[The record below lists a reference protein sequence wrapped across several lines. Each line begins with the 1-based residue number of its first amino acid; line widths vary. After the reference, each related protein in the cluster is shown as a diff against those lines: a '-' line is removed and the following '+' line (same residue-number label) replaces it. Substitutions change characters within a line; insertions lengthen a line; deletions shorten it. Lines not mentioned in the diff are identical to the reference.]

1 MAQNLGGPLLRT
13 AARWRGVCVLAV
25 LCAGA
30 LSGCKHSGGPTIVAD
45 DSNIRTTEARKLA
58 GQAQQEYKAGR
69 VDKAIGLY
77 QKSLEQ
83 SRDLFF
89 VWNNLGLL
97 LMEKENYSDAA
108 EMFKSAA
115 DLAPEDPRPFY
126 NIGLIYQKAVY
137 DEKALEYFTKSLERD
152 PKYLPALRG
161 AIISGKRL
169 DVSDEP
175 ALNRVRTALLI
186 ETNPQWR
193 KIFQTEQLRIEGTMS
208 RAKHGIGAQPT
219 HQPTAQP
226 PPEGTPPAP
235 PPKGGGESSPTDH

>member
-1 MAQNLGGPLLRT
+1 MSYVNGFR
-13 AARWRGVCVLAV
+13 AACVLAG
-25 LCAGA
+25 LCAAA
-30 LSGCKHSGGPTIVAD
+30 LPGCKGRGDGTAVIHD
-45 DSNIRTTEARKLA
+45 DSALRLSEARRLA
-58 GQAQQEYKAGR
+58 GQAQQEQKAGHT
-69 VDKAIGLY
+69 DKAITLY

-126 NIGLIYQKAVY
+126 NIGLIYQRAVY
-137 DEKALEYFTKSLERD
+137 DEKALEYFLKSLDRD

-161 AIISGKRL
+161 AIVSTKRL
-169 DVSDEP
+169 DYADEP
-175 ALNRVRTALLI
+175 GLTRVRTALLI
-186 ETNPQWR
+186 ETDPQWR

-208 RAKHGIGAQPT
+208 RAKRGIGVMPSPPAGPQPET
-219 HQPTAQP
+219 T
-226 PPEGTPPAP
+226 PPEPPA
-235 PPKGGGESSPTDH
+235 KSGGQAPADH